1 MWYDDPIQGIESIET
16 AHALQQKI
24 EEKAIPIQLWL
35 EKNIAPLL
43 IQALN
48 ALVAKRPSNIKLAC
62 EFVSDHLLQHNPLK
76 DTYPEEL
83 GPNTKEP
90 EPPCGFTLPPEDFDK
105 TERVD
110 PCGCQSQ
117 EPPCKDELG
126 EQAAAGPPSAN
137 QMAKKNVIAK
147 DGMWNAE
154 APDAIGAS
162 VLARA
167 KSGRA
172 DK

>member
-48 ALVAKRPSNIKLAC
+48 ALVAKR
-62 EFVSDHLLQHNPLK
+62 
-76 DTYPEEL
+76 
-83 GPNTKEP
+83 P